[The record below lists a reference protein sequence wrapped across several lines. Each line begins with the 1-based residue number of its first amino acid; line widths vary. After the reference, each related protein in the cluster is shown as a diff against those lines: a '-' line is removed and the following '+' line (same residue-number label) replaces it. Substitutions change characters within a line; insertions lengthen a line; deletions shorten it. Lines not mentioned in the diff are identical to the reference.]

1 MQNKEIAQ
9 IFEEMADMLEI
20 LGEDIYKIR
29 AYRRAALNIRDQSQS
44 LKKLYSGDIANLKEI
59 PAVGDQIAKKIA
71 ELLDTGKLKKHDELL
86 KKVTPDILEML
97 KLPQVGPKHIKV
109 IRDKLNIKNIDELK
123 EACVNDKVSQL
134 EGFGKKSQDNILSA
148 IAEYRQLDK
157 RTTLNE
163 ADILAAELLSFIKKA
178 KIKIDYLEIAGSLR
192 RGRETLGDIDIL
204 AALKEAKSLREHFIK
219 YPELKTIIAN
229 GPSKVSIITNSDIQV
244 DLRLVETDC
253 FGSAWVHFTG
263 SQAHNIHLRKIAKF
277 KKLKLNEYGVFKD
290 KKLLASKKEKDIY
303 ECLDLSYIPPE
314 LREDSGE
321 IEAAEADSLPRLVKL
336 KDIRGDL
343 HMHTVASDGKNSI
356 AEMADAAKN
365 MGLEYIAITEHS
377 KAVKVANGLSEKELS
392 KHIKKIDRLNK
403 KIKGIEILKGVEVD
417 IEKDGK
423 LNLDDSILK
432 NLDIVI
438 AAIHFRYDLNKRQMT
453 DRILRAMDNKYVNIV
468 AHPTGRLIGQRAAY
482 NLELEMIFTQ
492 AHKHNIALELNSSP
506 DKLDL
511 NDINCRMAKEFNVKV
526 IINSDSHSRDSLSNL
541 KYGIMTARRGWL
553 EKKDIVNTRK
563 LKEFLKA
570 IKRK

>member
-1 MQNKEIAQ
+1 MQNKDIAL

-44 LKKLYSGDIANLKEI
+44 LQKLYNGDVSNLKKI
-59 PAVGDQIAKKIA
+59 PAVGEQIARKIA
-71 ELLDTGKLKKHDELL
+71 EILDTGKLKKYDKLL

-97 KLPQVGPKHIKV
+97 KLPQVGPKHVKD
-109 IRDKLNIKNIDELK
+109 IRDKLKIKNIDELK
-123 EACVNDKVSQL
+123 EACIHDKVSQL

-157 RTTLNE
+157 RTTLIE
-163 ADILAAELLSFIKKA
+163 ADILAAQLLSFIKKA
-178 KIKIDYLEIAGSLR
+178 KIKIDHLEIAGSLR

-204 AALKEAKSLREHFIK
+204 AALKEAEVLREHFIK
-219 YPELKTIIAN
+219 YPELKAIIAN
-229 GPSKVSIITNSDIQV
+229 GPTKVSIITNSDIQV

-277 KKLKLNEYGVFKD
+277 KKLKLNEYGVFKG

-303 ECLDLSYIPPE
+303 KCLDLSYMPPE

-321 IEAAEADSLPRLVKL
+321 IEAAEADNLPRLVKL
-336 KDIRGDL
+336 NDIKGDL
-343 HMHTVASDGKNSI
+343 HLHTLASDGKNSI
-356 AEMADAAKN
+356 TEMAETAKKR
-365 MGLEYIAITEHS
+365 GLEYIAITEHS
-377 KAVKVANGLSEKELS
+377 KAVKVANGLSEKELAG
-392 KHIKKIDRLNK
+392 HIKKIDRLNK

-423 LNLDDSILK
+423 LNLDDAILK
-432 NLDIVI
+432 DLDIVI
-438 AAIHFRYDLNKRQMT
+438 AAIHFRYDLNKKEMT
-453 DRILRAMDNKYVNIV
+453 ERILRAMDNKYVNII
-468 AHPTGRLIGQRAAY
+468 AHPTGRLIGERAAY
-482 NLELEMIFTQ
+482 NLEMEMLLTQ
-492 AHKHNIALELNSSP
+492 AHKRNIAMELNSAP

-511 NDINCRMAKEFNVKV
+511 NDVNCRMAKDFNVK
-526 IINSDSHSRDSLSNL
+526 IAINTDSHSVNSMSNL

-553 EKKDIVNTRK
+553 EKRDVINSLK
-563 LKEFLKA
+563 LKDFIKA
-570 IKRK
+570 IKRN